1 MAKLQGLVKFS
12 FFFFLFFFFFF
23 FSKLYSHTGIGKRD
37 SLEYIGEKQ
46 GNKPKN

>member
-1 MAKLQGLVKFS
+1 MAS
-12 FFFFLFFFFFF
+12 SSSSNLFIYFFF